1 MFTYSVEEWLLLF
14 YIYCFFGWCFESTYV
29 SLRTGHWV
37 NRGFMRS
44 PFLPLYG
51 SGAILLLVVSRP
63 FVNNIFLTYI
73 AGCIAAT
80 LLELLTGMAMEKLFK
95 IKYWNYSNQRFNYKG
110 HICLSSSIAW
120 GFMTLLVTK
129 VIHAPIASF
138 VIGLPEVVKDA
149 SVLMLTVVLTWDFAL
164 SFRAALDLRDLLI
177 KLEEAKAELEELRE
191 EIEDRLEHI
200 QAELTANFEVRISK
214 LHELI
219 EESNLESLDEIK
231 EDYKQWRK
239 RFYEN
244 QHKRIQALNIKDK
257 FKLHHLLHNPTMS
270 SEKFKDAMDEVRKHI
285 LELQDSEKK
294 DKK

>member
-1 MFTYSVEEWLLLF
+1 MFSYSVEEWLLLF
-14 YIYCFFGWCFESTYV
+14 YIYCFLGWCFESTYV

-37 NRGFMRS
+37 NRGFMRA

-63 FVNNIFLTYI
+63 FTDNIFLTYI
-73 AGCIAAT
+73 VGAIAAT
-80 LLELLTGMAMEKLFK
+80 FLELFTGITMEKIFK

-110 HICLSSSIAW
+110 HICLTSSIAW
-120 GFMTLLVTK
+120 GFMTLLVTR
-129 VIHAPIASF
+129 VINEPIAS
-138 VIGLPEVVKDA
+138 VVLALPEMVKDTV
-149 SVLMLTVVLTWDFAL
+149 VLLLTAVLTWDFAL

-214 LHELI
+214 LHDWI
-219 EESNLESLDEIK
+219 EESNLESLEEIK
-231 EDYKQWRK
+231 EDYKRWRK

-244 QHKRIQALNIKDK
+244 QQKRLQALNIKDK
-257 FKLHHLLHNPTMS
+257 FKLHHLLDNPTMS
-270 SEKFKDAMDEVRKHI
+270 SERFKDAMEELKEHIHELKDEN
-285 LELQDSEKK
+285 ENE
-294 DKK
+294 